1 MFLVLIQKPDLSLR
15 ICFNPKTLNESLVRD
30 YFPVPTLE
38 KLTSN
43 LIEKQFY
50 SAFNLKDGYYHI
62 ELDAKSN
69 KFCTFSKP
77 FRIIGF

>member
-1 MFLVLIQKPDLSLR
+1 M
-15 ICFNPKTLNESLVRD
+15 NELVRD

-50 SAFNLKDGYYHI
+50 SAFNLKDLL
-62 ELDAKSN
+62 ELDVKSKN
-69 KFCTFSKP
+69 SVHSVHHSE
-77 FRIIGF
+77 IIGFWG